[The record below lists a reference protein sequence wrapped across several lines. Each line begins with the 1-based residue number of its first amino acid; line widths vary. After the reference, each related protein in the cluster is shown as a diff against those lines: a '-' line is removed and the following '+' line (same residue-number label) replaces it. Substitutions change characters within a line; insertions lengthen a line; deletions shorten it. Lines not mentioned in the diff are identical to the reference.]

1 MLTKVFINQDREI
14 LGNFQ
19 ALCKQ
24 ALIDHC
30 TTSCDHL
37 VANGL
42 AKRVV

>member
-1 MLTKVFINQDREI
+1 MLINQNKEF
-14 LGNFQ
+14 LGKIQ

-37 VANGL
+37 QANGL
-42 AKRVV
+42 AKKIV